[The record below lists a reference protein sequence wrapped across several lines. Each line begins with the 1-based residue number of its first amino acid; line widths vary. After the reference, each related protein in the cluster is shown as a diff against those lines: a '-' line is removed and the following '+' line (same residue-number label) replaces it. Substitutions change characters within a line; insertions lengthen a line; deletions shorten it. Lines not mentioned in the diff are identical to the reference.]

1 MPLTPEPRRLLR
13 PRPEFNQLEM
23 FLEVARARSFSGA
36 ARSTGRTQPAV
47 SRAIG
52 RLENLCGGDLFQ
64 RRPGAPLILTPVGE
78 AILPTAR
85 LLLHTVDQMLLRATQ
100 TAQSRAGT
108 LKLGVNTGL
117 VSGPL
122 RAALADFTRACPDVQ
137 LRLIEGIQS
146 ELHRQLMDGGI
157 DLMIAALMT
166 DLASTALTQEALW
179 EERLVVA
186 LPEDHPLA
194 ARTAL
199 DWGDVASLRVIL
211 WTSPGGFT
219 GGGVLHEVGG
229 RAIVCEQHAVSRSTL
244 LEMVV
249 MGFGATIAFESAVT
263 PCVGVTYRPIED
275 ENAVTAIGAVWPTSD
290 GNPLR
295 HRLLADIRRCAAS
308 RTMSAR
314 AVCHRQR
321 PPFSPSASPTAHET
335 VQWAARPAPG
345 PGRSRLEALD

>member
-1 MPLTPEPRRLLR
+1 
-13 PRPEFNQLEM
+13 M
-23 FLEVARARSFSGA
+23 FLEVADARSFSGA
-36 ARSTGRTQPAV
+36 ARGTGRTQPAV

-64 RRPGAPLILTPVGE
+64 RRPGAPLILTPIGE

-108 LKLGVNTGL
+108 LKLGLYPGL
-117 VSGPL
+117 AAGPL
-122 RAALADFTRACPDVQ
+122 RAALTDFTRASPDVQ

-166 DLASTALTQEALW
+166 DLASTVLTQEALW
-179 EERLVVA
+179 EEQLVVA

-194 ARTAL
+194 AKPAL

-211 WTSPGGFT
+211 WTSPGGSAD
-219 GGGVLHEVGG
+219 GGVLYEIGG
-229 RAIVCEQHAVSRSTL
+229 RAIECERHAVSRTTL
-244 LEMVV
+244 LEMVA
-249 MGFGATIAFESAVT
+249 MGLGATIACESAVALCT
-263 PCVGVTYRPIED
+263 GVIYRPIED
-275 ENAVTAIGAVWPTSD
+275 ENALAVIEAIWPTSD

-295 HRLLADIRRCAAS
+295 HRLLTDIRRCAAS
-308 RTMSAR
+308 RAMSA
-314 AVCHRQR
+314 
-321 PPFSPSASPTAHET
+321 
-335 VQWAARPAPG
+335 PA
-345 PGRSRLEALD
+345 